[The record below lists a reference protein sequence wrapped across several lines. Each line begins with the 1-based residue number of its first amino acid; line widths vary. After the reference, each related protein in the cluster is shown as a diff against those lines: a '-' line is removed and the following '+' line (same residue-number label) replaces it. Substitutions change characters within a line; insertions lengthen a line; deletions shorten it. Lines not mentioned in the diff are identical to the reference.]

1 MRSHERAAAAELVL
15 TALSE
20 RVQEL
25 SCDRLAAAGQL
36 PKARHIAD
44 VGLLVRSNGAV
55 DLDEML
61 ADALE

>member
-15 TALSE
+15 TALGE

-36 PKARHIAD
+36 PKARQIAD
-44 VGLLVRSNGAV
+44 VGLLVRCDGAV